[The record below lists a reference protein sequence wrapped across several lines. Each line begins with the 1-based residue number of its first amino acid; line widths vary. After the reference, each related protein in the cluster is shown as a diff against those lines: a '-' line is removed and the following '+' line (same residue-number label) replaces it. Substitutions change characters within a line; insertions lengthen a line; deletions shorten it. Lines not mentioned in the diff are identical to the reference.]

1 MTPHALAGLV
11 IGVVLLALAG
21 CGPSSKEDIVSKARG
36 ITTRAEL
43 EKALGKPSDISK
55 LGPVEKWTYKASNGE
70 VVYVIVGDAVT
81 LEAAGD
87 TPKKP

>member
-1 MTPHALAGLV
+1 MTPNALAGLV
-11 IGVVLLALAG
+11 IGLVLLVLWG
-21 CGPSSKEDIVSKARG
+21 CGPSSKEDLITKARG
-36 ITTRAEL
+36 ITTRVEL
-43 EKALGKPSDISK
+43 EKALGKPSDIDK

-87 TPKKP
+87 TPKK

>member
-1 MTPHALAGLV
+1 MTLHALAGLV
-11 IGVVLLALAG
+11 IGVGLLALAG
-21 CGPSSKEDIVSKARG
+21 CGPSSKEDIITKARG

-55 LGPVEKWTYKASNGE
+55 LGPVEQCTYKASNGE

-87 TPKKP
+87 TPKK